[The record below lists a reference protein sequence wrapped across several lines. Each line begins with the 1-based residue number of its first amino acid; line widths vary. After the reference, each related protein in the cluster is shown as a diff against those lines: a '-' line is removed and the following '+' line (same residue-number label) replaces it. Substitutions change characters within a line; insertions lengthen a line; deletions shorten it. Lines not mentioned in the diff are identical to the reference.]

1 MKWRLYKEKLY
12 WLRIQN
18 GWSQEEAGTY
28 CGGVERKHYF
38 LWESGKTP
46 RPHKSTLEAITKG
59 FSLKSIEEIQLKPN
73 ETPDPD
79 YLYSY
84 TNRHKNQLEN
94 PSTLQKTNSKYKAVI
109 FDLDGTLLKGFD
121 FSWAAVWKYIG
132 DDGGNRKRYTK
143 LYHSKKISYSQWC
156 AYCLESY
163 IKAKLSR
170 SDFQKITSEFRATDQ
185 LYETLDSLKSQGYI
199 LGIISGGINTFLE
212 ELIPDWDD
220 YFDYV
225 FTNQLTFDNKGLLID
240 IVPTPYDFEGKSQGI
255 KFICDKAG
263 IDISSVIF
271 VGESFND
278 KYVIDTAGLT
288 IAYTPISKE
297 LEELFD
303 VVIEKEGLKQILKY
317 LKTN

>member
-1 MKWRLYKEKLY
+1 MKWRLYKEKIY
-12 WLRIQN
+12 WLRVKN
-18 GWSQEEAGTY
+18 GWSQEEAGSY

-46 RPHKSTLEAITKG
+46 RPHKATLEAIVKG
-59 FSLKSIEEIQLKPN
+59 FGLKSIEDIQLKPN
-73 ETPDPD
+73 QMPDPD

-84 TNRHKNQLEN
+84 NNRHNDESKNHRRPLRKEG
-94 PSTLQKTNSKYKAVI
+94 YKAVF

-121 FSWAAVWKYIG
+121 FSWAAVWEYIG
-132 DDGGNRKRYTK
+132 DNGEKRKHYTR
-143 LYHSKKISYSQWC
+143 LYHSKKINYSQWC
-156 AYCLESY
+156 AHCLDDY
-163 IKAKLSR
+163 IKEKLSR
-170 SDFQKITSEFRATDQ
+170 SDLKKITEQFRVTDQ
-185 LYETLDSLKSQGYI
+185 LYETLDSLKKQGYI

-212 ELIPDWDD
+212 ELIPDSNN

-225 FTNQLTFDNKGLLID
+225 FTNQLIFDNKGQLID

-263 IDISSVIF
+263 IDISSVVF

-297 LEELFD
+297 LVELFD
-303 VVIEKEGLKQILKY
+303 VVIEKEGLGQILEH
-317 LKTN
+317 LNID